1 MALSI
6 SRWAKEL
13 VSKAAVGAAGLIAVI
28 SLPLLAQTRTP
39 QPLSPVAET
48 ARPDVAVPTSE
59 PSLPTGRSLTADDV
73 NAWLDGY
80 MPYAL
85 GKGQIPGAVVVVV
98 KDGQILTQR
107 GYGFSDVAKQK
118 PVDPRITLFRPGSI
132 SKLFT
137 WTAVMQQ
144 VEQGKI
150 DLDADVN
157 KYLDFKIPPY
167 QGKPITMRNIM
178 THTSGFEEQIK
189 DLIVTDEK
197 QYVPYEKLL
206 KRWVPHRIYAPGEV
220 PAYSNYATSLA
231 GYIVQ
236 RVSGEQFDAYVER
249 HILAPLGMT
258 HSTFRQ
264 PVPANLRP
272 FVSEGYV
279 PGQDKPYG
287 YEYVSSAPAGALSAT
302 GEDMGRFMIAH
313 LQNGAGLLKPETA
326 QLMHSPANR
335 SIQGLHG
342 MCLGFYEDD
351 INGRRIIAH
360 AGDTSAFHSDL
371 NLFLNEGVGIY
382 ISMNSPGKEASAYS
396 VRGTLL
402 QEFADRYFPA
412 AKPKPQALDSKTAR
426 ENAEKL
432 AGTWTSSRRIDS
444 SFLSVA
450 NLFSQNKISVG
461 KDGQLIAPVADIL
474 QARPSKW
481 IAVGPMLWRDAYSHE
496 LLGAKL
502 SDGKVTQISV
512 STIAPFTVL
521 LPTPWYLNSAW
532 LLPLLYLSLA
542 VLVITML
549 LWPTRAIVRRRFG
562 ATLALEGRDLR
573 AFRWSRISAVAIIAV
588 LISWFI
594 TVSLIFKDMDLSA
607 LILLMGFLS
616 LVAFVGGFLAMLW
629 YALRVWQSGARW
641 PAKVW
646 SIALVIA
653 SATVLH
659 IAINFHLI
667 GFRTNF

>member
-1 MALSI
+1 
-6 SRWAKEL
+6 
-13 VSKAAVGAAGLIAVI
+13 
-28 SLPLLAQTRTP
+28 
-39 QPLSPVAET
+39 
-48 ARPDVAVPTSE
+48 
-59 PSLPTGRSLTADDV
+59 LTADDV
-73 NAWLDGY
+73 NAWLDGF

-118 PVDPRITLFRPGSI
+118 PVDPRMTLFRPGSI

-144 VEQGKI
+144 VELGKI

-157 KYLDFKIPPY
+157 TYLDFKIPPY
-167 QGKPITMRNIM
+167 RGKPITMRNIM
-178 THTSGFEEQIK
+178 THTTGFEEQIK
-189 DLIVTDEK
+189 DLIVTNEK

-231 GYIVQ
+231 GYIVE
-236 RVSGEQFDAYVER
+236 RASGEPFDAYVER
-249 HILAPLGMT
+249 HILAPLNMR
-258 HSTFRQ
+258 HSTFHQ

-272 FVSEGYV
+272 LVAEGYM
-279 PGQDKPYG
+279 PGRDKPYG
-287 YEYVSSAPAGALSAT
+287 FEYVSSAPAGALSAT
-302 GEDMGRFMIAH
+302 GEDMARFMISH

-326 QLMHSPANR
+326 KLMHSPANR
-335 SIQGLHG
+335 SIPGLHG

-360 AGDTSAFHSDL
+360 AGDTGAFHSDL

-382 ISMNSPGKEASAYS
+382 ISMNGPGKEASAYS

-412 AKPKPQALDSKTAR
+412 PSPKPRALDSRTAR
-426 ENAEKL
+426 ENAHKL

-450 NLFSQNKISVG
+450 NLFGQNKVRVG
-461 KDGQLIAPVADIL
+461 EGGELIAPVADVL

-496 LLGAKL
+496 MLSAKL
-502 SDGKVTQISV
+502 ADGKVTQFSV

-532 LLPLLYLSLA
+532 LLPLLYVSLA
-542 VLVITML
+542 VLVITVL

-562 ATLALEGRDLR
+562 AVLALEARDLR
-573 AFRWSRISAVAIIAV
+573 AFRWSRISAAAIIAV
-588 LISWFI
+588 LIGWFI
-594 TVSLIFKDMDLSA
+594 TVSLVFKDMDLSA
-607 LILLMGFLS
+607 LLLLMGFLS
-616 LVAFVGGFLAMLW
+616 LIAFVGGFLVMLW
-629 YALRVWQSGARW
+629 YAFRVWRSNARW

-646 SIALVIA
+646 CIALVIA
-653 SATVLH
+653 SATILH
-659 IAINFHLI
+659 IAINYHLI